1 MLVCPPDCIIIMN
14 GVNQWLSF
22 RAIRPE
28 VVLVVAI
35 IAAIA
40 ATVKEA
46 VLHCGR
52 VVIGT
57 SWY

>member
-1 MLVCPPDCIIIMN
+1 MN
-14 GVNQWLSF
+14 GVNRWLPF

-40 ATVKEA
+40 AIVKEA
-46 VLHCGR
+46 VLQCVR
-52 VVIGT
+52 VVVG